1 MGGTMKQLTKTR
13 VRDDADFPVGVARA
27 VEELLHALASK
38 NEPALWRRRGWIG
51 VAVSAPDQLV
61 GHVSNLDETG
71 EWALLTDGDNRAWS
85 QIMRLDGG
93 WIVEVNGYGSDD
105 FAHRV
110 VGPAGN
116 AGRRLRCRGSNGQI
130 AAGYF
135 DGELF
140 DAPREVA
147 RLMWFWVQ
155 CGRLPEGCS
164 LRRVQVG
171 RD

>member
-1 MGGTMKQLTKTR
+1 M
-13 VRDDADFPVGVARA
+13 RDDADFSVGVARA
-27 VEELLHALASK
+27 VEELLHALAPK
-38 NEPALWRRRGWIG
+38 HVPALWRRSGWSG
-51 VAVSAPDQLV
+51 VAVDGPDQLA
-61 GHVSNLDETG
+61 GHVSNVDETG
-71 EWALLTDGDNRAWS
+71 EWGILTDADNRAWA

-93 WIVEVNGYGSDD
+93 WIVEVNGYGPDA

-116 AGRRLRCRGSNGQI
+116 RGRRRRAKASNGKV
-130 AAGYF
+130 AAGYY

-140 DAPREVA
+140 VTPRDVA

-155 CGRLPEGCS
+155 RGRLPEGCS
-164 LRRVQVG
+164 LRRVEIG